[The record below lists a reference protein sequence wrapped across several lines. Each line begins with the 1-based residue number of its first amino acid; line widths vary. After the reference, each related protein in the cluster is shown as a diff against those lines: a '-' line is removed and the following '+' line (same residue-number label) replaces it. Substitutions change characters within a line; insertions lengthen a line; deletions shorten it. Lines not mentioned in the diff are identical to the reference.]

1 MKRFFILIL
10 AASMILLSGCI
21 GQRTVKL
28 GDNVSVDYIGSLQ
41 DGKVFDTSIESVA
54 RAHDL
59 FTPERAYTP
68 LNFTA
73 GRPGVIEGFS
83 EGVIGMKV
91 GETKVLTIPPEKA
104 YGPINPSRI
113 NVYPRIQEIPAR
125 FPRVIE
131 FPAGQFEGVFGAG
144 HKIGDIVTLPNT
156 AINMT
161 VKNISSNVSLSY
173 NFKVGDKIPSSGLP
187 WNTTVVKIDDKNITV
202 EYSVK
207 KNDTF
212 QLQIDQFQKAPWST
226 TVINVSSM
234 NITLKH
240 NAIPDTQIQSMFGP
254 PIRVRFNETSIIM
267 DANSELAGKTL
278 IFNVTL
284 RAFNK

>member
-10 AASMILLSGCI
+10 AASMILLSGCV
-21 GQRTVKL
+21 GQRTVKP
-28 GDNVSVDYIGSLQ
+28 GDNVSVDYIGSLE

-54 RAHDL
+54 KAHNL
-59 FTPERAYTP
+59 STPEREYVP

-83 EGVIGMKV
+83 QGVMGMKV
-91 GETKVLTIPPEKA
+91 GDTKVLKIPPDKA

-113 NVYPRIQEIPAR
+113 NIIPRTQEVPAKFPRI
-125 FPRVIE
+125 IE
-131 FPAGQFEGVFGAG
+131 FPKEQFEGTFGAD
-144 HKIGDIVTLPNT
+144 HKIGDIITLPNT

-161 VKNISSNVSLSY
+161 IKNITSNVSLSY
-173 NFKVGDKIPSSGLP
+173 NFRVGDKIPSSGLP
-187 WNTTVVKIDDKNITV
+187 WNTTVIKIDDKNITV

-212 QLQIDQFQKAPWST
+212 QFQLDQFQKAPWST
-226 TVINVSSM
+226 MVINVSSM

-254 PIRVRFNETSIIM
+254 PIRVHFNETSIIM
-267 DANSELAGKTL
+267 DANNELAGKTL

-284 RAFNK
+284 RAFQ